1 MKTNKLKIWKPDEE
15 VERRI
20 QTGWIVDEPRQPVN
34 SNVDDPIKMRDDD
47 ADDRSEIQLRKVK
60 MMSALKNAIEWR
72 IAGQAR

>member
-47 ADDRSEIQLRKVK
+47 EDDRSEIQLRKVK
-60 MMSALKNAIEWR
+60 MMSEFKNAIEWR